1 MVMSVQREAFKDFAG
16 RAEEELGDSL
26 ERLVLY
32 GSVARGE
39 ENQDSDV
46 DIFAV
51 VESTAQKEFLQNL
64 ASSMSV
70 EKGVLIIPIVKTA
83 EEYQEM
89 QDTIYAREV
98 METGEVHV

>member
-1 MVMSVQREAFKDFAG
+1 MSVQREAFEDFAG

-70 EKGVLIIPIVKTA
+70 ERSVDHTDCEDSRRIPGDAGHYLRKRSHG
-83 EEYQEM
+83 
-89 QDTIYAREV
+89 DR
-98 METGEVHV
+98 